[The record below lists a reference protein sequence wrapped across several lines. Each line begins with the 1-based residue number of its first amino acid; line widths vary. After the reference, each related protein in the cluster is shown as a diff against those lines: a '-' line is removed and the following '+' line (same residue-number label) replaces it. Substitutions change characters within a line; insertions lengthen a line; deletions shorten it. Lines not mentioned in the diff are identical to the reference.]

1 MIKNTSTGMDF
12 NDIIGQ
18 DDVKQRLLH
27 EIETDRLPHA
37 LLLSGPEG
45 NGAYSLAL
53 AIADRL
59 SQAPAMT
66 SRLQHPD
73 MHFSFPVFKKDSKPT
88 PCDTFVR
95 QWRDMV
101 LRSPYFGYNEWMEAI
116 GADNQQLT
124 IYVEESEALIRKLS
138 LKANQGG
145 YKVVIIW
152 LPEKMN
158 AECANKLLKLLEEPP
173 QKTVF
178 IMVSEHPEQLLTT
191 VRSRCQTVEVPPLTQ
206 SDIEQTLVGKYSI
219 DPQLAGGIARTS
231 YGNMCAAI
239 RQITDNSEAEH
250 FLELF
255 KSLMRL
261 SYARKVREMKQ
272 WSEEVAG
279 MGRERQKRFLSYCQ
293 RMIRENFIYNFHNPD
308 LNYMS
313 SDEAEFAVRFAPFIN
328 ERNVIG
334 IMDELQLCYRD
345 IAQNGNAKIVFFDF
359 ALKMI
364 VLIKNR

>member
-1 MIKNTSTGMDF
+1 MDF
-12 NDIIGQ
+12 DNIIGQ
-18 DDVKQRLLH
+18 DGVKQRLQQALG
-27 EIETDRLPHA
+27 TDRLPHA
-37 LLLSGPEG
+37 LLLTGPEG
-45 NGAYSLAL
+45 NGAYPLAL
-53 AIADRL
+53 AIADYL
-59 SQAPAMT
+59 LQAPAMT
-66 SRLQHPD
+66 SHLAHPD
-73 MHFSFPVFKKDSKPT
+73 MHLVFPVFKKDSKPT

-101 LRSPYFGYNEWMEAI
+101 LHSPYFGYSEWMEAI
-116 GADNQQLT
+116 GAENQQLT
-124 IYVEESEALIRKLS
+124 IYVEESEALIRRLS

-145 YKVVIIW
+145 YKVVIVW

-158 AECANKLLKLLEEPP
+158 AECANKMLKLLEEPP

-191 VRSRCQTVEVPPLTQ
+191 VRSRCQTVEVPPLRP
-206 SDIEQTLVGKYSI
+206 SDIEQTLVNQYNI
-219 DPQLAGGIARTS
+219 ELPLAAGIARAC

-239 RQITDNSEAEH
+239 RQITGGSETSQ

-261 SYARKVREMKQ
+261 SYGRKVHDLKI
-272 WSEEVAG
+272 WSEEMAG
-279 MGRERQKRFLSYCQ
+279 MGRERQKRFIDYCQ
-293 RMIRENFIYNFHNPD
+293 RMTRENFIYNFHNPD

-313 SDEAEFAVRFAPFIN
+313 VEEAEFAVRFAPFIN

-334 IMDELQLCYRD
+334 ITDELQLCYRD
-345 IAQNGNAKIVFFDF
+345 ISQNGNAKIVFFDF